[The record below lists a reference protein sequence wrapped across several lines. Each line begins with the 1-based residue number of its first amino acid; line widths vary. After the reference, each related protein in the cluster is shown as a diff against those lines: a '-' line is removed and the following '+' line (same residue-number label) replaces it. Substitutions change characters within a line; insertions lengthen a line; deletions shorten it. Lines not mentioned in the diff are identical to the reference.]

1 MTWESSH
8 VALVTQKIEAV
19 PLSMLECVALAREP
33 DLIPLPRWP
42 GLPRIEHIANVHEFA
57 PNNVVYHVA
66 IEPWGPFPGYDS
78 VCCAVGVVRS
88 DVGSDGT
95 GKACV
100 GFARCHSSL
109 CTPALHPVPRA
120 PCP

>member
-8 VALVTQKIEAV
+8 VALV
-19 PLSMLECVALAREP
+19 REP

-88 DVGSDGT
+88 DVGGDGT